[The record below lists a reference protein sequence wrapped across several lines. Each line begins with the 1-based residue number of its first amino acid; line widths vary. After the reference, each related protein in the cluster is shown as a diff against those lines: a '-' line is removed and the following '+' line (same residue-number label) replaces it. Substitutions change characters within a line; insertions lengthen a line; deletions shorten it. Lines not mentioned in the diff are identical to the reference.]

1 MVTAVGHFEKMHHP
15 VLAPA
20 VAYLL
25 AKLLLCAPHVCECV
39 YILDFVMRLGFGL
52 SHDLTNIF
60 NFKELQC
67 ARVRASDVR
76 EKKVANIARLL
87 CATHRRRCRC
97 CF

>member
-39 YILDFVMRLGFGL
+39 YILDFVERFHFPASFETFLYSRSKVEKGFL
-52 SHDLTNIF
+52 PIF
-60 NFKELQC
+60 SIFSMLLFKFL
-67 ARVRASDVR
+67 
-76 EKKVANIARLL
+76 
-87 CATHRRRCRC
+87 
-97 CF
+97 